1 MLPPIEF
8 RRISCVETTKEVWDT
23 LETTHKSTK
32 DEKNSKLQMLTTKF
46 YAKLNDTINSK
57 FNLRENVDEPKIE
70 RKVLRSLPQS
80 FRPKVTI
87 IGESRDVD
95 TKKIKELVGLLQT
108 YELTLPS
115 PKKSM
120 STALGGNIKDSIQ
133 SLVVMIGQSIHVLIL
148 LGHWLVQLL
157 PNFFYGYPNMII
169 N

>member
-1 MLPPIEF
+1 MLSLMLPPIEF

-23 LETTHKSTK
+23 LETTHKGTK
-32 DEKNSKLQMLTTKF
+32 AEKNSKLQMLTTRF

-95 TKKIKELVGLLQT
+95 TKKIKELVGLIQT

-115 PKKSM
+115 HKKSM
-120 STALGGNIKDSIQ
+120 STALKAIEEVENDSSDEDDIEQ
-133 SLVVMIGQSIHVLIL
+133 DVVFLAK
-148 LGHWLVQLL
+148 
-157 PNFFYGYPNMII
+157 NFISYSN
-169 N
+169 